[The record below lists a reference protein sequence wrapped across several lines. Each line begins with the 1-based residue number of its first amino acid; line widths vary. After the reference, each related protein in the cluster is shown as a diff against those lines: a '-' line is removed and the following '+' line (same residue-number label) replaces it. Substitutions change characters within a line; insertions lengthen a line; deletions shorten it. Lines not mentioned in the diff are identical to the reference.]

1 MTALRA
7 SSPVT
12 AVASVELIVPGTT
25 DGATAATPGAA
36 ATAATPGVAAV
47 AAVAVAAP
55 TVL

>member
-12 AVASVELIVPGTT
+12 TVASVELIVPGTT

-36 ATAATPGVAAV
+36 AA

>member
-1 MTALRA
+1 MRAL
-7 SSPVT
+7 SPVI
-12 AVASVELIVPGTT
+12 AVASVELNVPGTT

>member
-1 MTALRA
+1 MRA

-36 ATAATPGVAAV
+36 AA